1 MNDNLS
7 ISEIVSKSF
16 SYIFKDIKKIFRE
29 SFFTVLA
36 LTIIFNGLYFLVL
49 KNIAT
54 KFTFFIIFA
63 LMGLVIST
71 IAYKVHRDILLN
83 QTILNPLFKMF
94 DFTNIRYLFYSTLIS
109 SFALSPIF
117 LKYYLDRNDMST
129 LFGADSRYVA
139 LLLIPTIYLAF
150 KLILILP
157 KISLNKSVS
166 IFSGIEFNDFSGK
179 LFAIFLV
186 ITLVFIIPTYLIF
199 ALQVY
204 FLENS
209 QEFYKFLKPFFD
221 FISFFVSYLNYATV
235 FAALSY
241 SYKVTKNN

>member
-7 ISEIVSKSF
+7 ISEILSKSF
-16 SYIFKDIKKIFRE
+16 SYVFKDIKKIFRE
-29 SFFTVLA
+29 SFFTVLF
-36 LTIIFNGLYFLVL
+36 LTIIFNSLYFLVL

-83 QTILNPLFKMF
+83 QTVFNPLIKMF
-94 DFTNIRYLFYSTLIS
+94 DLTNIRYLFYSTLIS
-109 SFALSPIF
+109 SFALSPVFI
-117 LKYYLDRNDMST
+117 KYYLDRNDIST
-129 LFGADSRYVA
+129 LFGADSRYVL

-157 KISLNKSVS
+157 KVSINKRIS
-166 IFSGIEFNDFSGK
+166 IFSGKEFNNFSGK
-179 LFAIFLV
+179 LFLIFLI
-186 ITLVFIIPTYLIF
+186 ITLAFILPTYLIF
-199 ALQVY
+199 TFQVY

-221 FISFFVSYLNYATV
+221 FVSFFVSYLNYAAV

-241 SYKVTKNN
+241 AYEVTNK

>member
-1 MNDNLS
+1 MNDNLN
-7 ISEIVSKSF
+7 ISEIISKSF

-29 SFFTVLA
+29 SFYTVLF
-36 LTIIFNGLYFLVL
+36 LTVIFNGLYFLVL
-49 KNIAT
+49 ENIAT
-54 KFTFFIIFA
+54 KFTVFIIFA

-71 IAYKVHRDILLN
+71 IGYKVHRDILLN
-83 QTILNPLFKMF
+83 QTVLNPLFKMF

-109 SFALSPIF
+109 CLALSPVL
-117 LKYYLDRNDMST
+117 LKYYLDRNDIGT
-129 LFGADSRYVA
+129 LFGADSRYVV

-157 KISLNKSVS
+157 KISLNKSIS
-166 IFSGIEFNDFSGK
+166 IFSGKEFNDFSGK
-179 LFAIFLV
+179 LFAIFLI
-186 ITLVFIIPTYLIF
+186 ITLAFILPTYLIF

-221 FISFFVSYLNYATV
+221 FISFFVSYLNYAAV

-241 SYKVTKNN
+241 SYKVTKK

>member
-1 MNDNLS
+1 MNDNL
-7 ISEIVSKSF
+7 IVSEIVSKSF

-29 SFFTVLA
+29 SFFTVLL
-36 LTIIFNGLYFLVL
+36 LTIIFNGLYFLVF

-83 QTILNPLFKMF
+83 QNVLNPLIKMF
-94 DFTNIRYLFYSTLIS
+94 DLSNIRYLFYSTLIS
-109 SFALSPIF
+109 SFALSPVF
-117 LKYYLDRNDMST
+117 LKYYLDRNEISSV
-129 LFGADSRYVA
+129 FGADSRYVA
-139 LLLIPTIYLAF
+139 LLLIPTIYLTF
-150 KLILILP
+150 KLIINLP

-166 IFSGIEFNDFSGK
+166 IIAGKEFNDFSGK
-179 LFAIFLV
+179 LFLIFLI
-186 ITLVFIIPTYLIF
+186 ITLAFILPTYLIF
-199 ALQVY
+199 AVQVY
-204 FLENS
+204 LLQNM

-221 FISFFVSYLNYATV
+221 FISFFISYLNYAAV

-241 SYKVTKNN
+241 SYKATKK

>member
-1 MNDNLS
+1 MNDNLN
-7 ISEIVSKSF
+7 ISEIISKSF

-29 SFFTVLA
+29 SFYTVLF
-36 LTIIFNGLYFLVL
+36 LTVIFNGLYFLVL
-49 KNIAT
+49 ENIAT
-54 KFTFFIIFA
+54 KFTVFIIFA

-71 IAYKVHRDILLN
+71 IGYKVHIYILLN
-83 QTILNPLFKMF
+83 QTVLNPLFKMF

-109 SFALSPIF
+109 CLALSPVF
-117 LKYYLDRNDMST
+117 LKYYLDRNGIGT
-129 LFGADSRYVA
+129 LLGADSRYVV

-157 KISLNKSVS
+157 KISLNKSIS
-166 IFSGIEFNDFSGK
+166 IFSGKEFNDFSGK
-179 LFAIFLV
+179 LFAIFLI
-186 ITLVFIIPTYLIF
+186 ITLAFILPTYLIF

-221 FISFFVSYLNYATV
+221 FISFFVSYLNYAAV

-241 SYKVTKNN
+241 SYKVTKK

>member
-1 MNDNLS
+1 MNDNLN

-16 SYIFKDIKKIFRE
+16 SYVFKDIKKIFRE
-29 SFFTVLA
+29 SFFTVLF

-49 KNIAT
+49 ENIAT

-71 IAYKVHRDILLN
+71 IGYKVHRDILLN
-83 QTILNPLFKMF
+83 QTVFNPLFKMF

-109 SFALSPIF
+109 SLALSPVF
-117 LKYYLDRNDMST
+117 LKYYLDRNGIST
-129 LFGADSRYVA
+129 VFGADSRYVV

-157 KISLNKSVS
+157 KISLNKSIS
-166 IFSGIEFNDFSGK
+166 IFSGKEFNDFSGK
-179 LFAIFLV
+179 LLAIFLI
-186 ITLVFIIPTYLIF
+186 ITLAFILPTYLIF

-204 FLENS
+204 FLENA

-221 FISFFVSYLNYATV
+221 FISFFVSYLNYAAV

-241 SYKVTKNN
+241 SYKVIKR

>member
-1 MNDNLS
+1 MNDNLN
-7 ISEIVSKSF
+7 ISEIISKSF

-29 SFFTVLA
+29 SFYTVLF
-36 LTIIFNGLYFLVL
+36 LTVIFNGLYFLVL
-49 KNIAT
+49 ENIAT
-54 KFTFFIIFA
+54 KFTVFIIFA

-71 IAYKVHRDILLN
+71 IGYKVHRDILLN
-83 QTILNPLFKMF
+83 QTVLNPLFKMF

-109 SFALSPIF
+109 CLALSPVF
-117 LKYYLDRNDMST
+117 LKYYLDRNSIGT
-129 LFGADSRYVA
+129 LFGADSRYVV

-157 KISLNKSVS
+157 KISLNKSIS
-166 IFSGIEFNDFSGK
+166 IFSGKEFNDFSGK
-179 LFAIFLV
+179 LFAIFLI
-186 ITLVFIIPTYLIF
+186 ITLAFILPTYLIF

-221 FISFFVSYLNYATV
+221 FISFFVSYLNYAAV

-241 SYKVTKNN
+241 SYKVTKK

>member
-7 ISEIVSKSF
+7 ISEILSKSF
-16 SYIFKDIKKIFRE
+16 SYVFKDIKKIFRE
-29 SFFTVLA
+29 SFFTVLF
-36 LTIIFNGLYFLVL
+36 LTIIFNSLYFLVL

-83 QTILNPLFKMF
+83 QTVFNPLIKMF
-94 DFTNIRYLFYSTLIS
+94 DLTNIRYLFYSTLIS
-109 SFALSPIF
+109 SFALSPVFI
-117 LKYYLDRNDMST
+117 KYYLDRNDIST
-129 LFGADSRYVA
+129 LFGAESRYVI

-157 KISLNKSVS
+157 KVSINKRIS
-166 IFSGIEFNDFSGK
+166 IFSGKEFNNFSGK
-179 LFAIFLV
+179 LFLIFLI
-186 ITLVFIIPTYLIF
+186 ITLAFILPTYLIF
-199 ALQVY
+199 TFQVY

-221 FISFFVSYLNYATV
+221 FVSFFVSYLNYAAV

-241 SYKVTKNN
+241 SYKAIKK

>member
-1 MNDNLS
+1 MNDNLN
-7 ISEIVSKSF
+7 ISEIISKSF

-29 SFFTVLA
+29 SFYTVLF
-36 LTIIFNGLYFLVL
+36 LTVIFNGLYFLVL
-49 KNIAT
+49 ENIAT
-54 KFTFFIIFA
+54 KFTVFIIFA

-71 IAYKVHRDILLN
+71 IGYKVHRDILLN
-83 QTILNPLFKMF
+83 QTVLNPLFKMF

-109 SFALSPIF
+109 CLALSPAF
-117 LKYYLDRNDMST
+117 LKYYLDRNGIGT
-129 LFGADSRYVA
+129 LFGADSRYVV

-157 KISLNKSVS
+157 KISLNKSIS
-166 IFSGIEFNDFSGK
+166 IFSGKEFNDFSGK
-179 LFAIFLV
+179 LFAIFLI
-186 ITLVFIIPTYLIF
+186 ITLAFILPTYLIF

-221 FISFFVSYLNYATV
+221 FISFFVSYLNYAAV

-241 SYKVTKNN
+241 SYKVTKK

>member
-1 MNDNLS
+1 MNDNLN
-7 ISEIVSKSF
+7 ISEIISKSF

-29 SFFTVLA
+29 SFYTVLF
-36 LTIIFNGLYFLVL
+36 LTVIFNGLYFLVL
-49 KNIAT
+49 ENIAT
-54 KFTFFIIFA
+54 KFTVFIIFA

-71 IAYKVHRDILLN
+71 IGYKVHRDILLN
-83 QTILNPLFKMF
+83 QTVLNPLFKMF

-109 SFALSPIF
+109 CLALSPLF
-117 LKYYLDRNDMST
+117 LKYYLDRNGIGT
-129 LFGADSRYVA
+129 LLGADSRYVV

-157 KISLNKSVS
+157 KISLNKSIS
-166 IFSGIEFNDFSGK
+166 IFSGKEFNDFSGK
-179 LFAIFLV
+179 LFAIFLI
-186 ITLVFIIPTYLIF
+186 ITLAFILPTYLIF

-221 FISFFVSYLNYATV
+221 FISFFVSYLNYTAV

-241 SYKVTKNN
+241 SYKVIKR

>member
-1 MNDNLS
+1 MNDNLN

-16 SYIFKDIKKIFRE
+16 SYVFKDIKKIFRE
-29 SFFTVLA
+29 SFFTVLF

-49 KNIAT
+49 ENIAT

-71 IAYKVHRDILLN
+71 IGYKVHRDILLN
-83 QTILNPLFKMF
+83 QTVFNPLFKMF

-109 SFALSPIF
+109 SLALSPVF
-117 LKYYLDRNDMST
+117 LKYYLDRNGIST
-129 LFGADSRYVA
+129 LFGADSRYVV
-139 LLLIPTIYLAF
+139 LLLILTIYLAF

-157 KISLNKSVS
+157 KISLNKSIS
-166 IFSGIEFNDFSGK
+166 IFSGKEFNDFSGK
-179 LFAIFLV
+179 LLAIFLI
-186 ITLVFIIPTYLIF
+186 ITLAFILPTYLIF

-204 FLENS
+204 FLENA

-221 FISFFVSYLNYATV
+221 FVSFFVSYLNYTAV

-241 SYKVTKNN
+241 SYKVIKR

>member
-1 MNDNLS
+1 MNDNLN
-7 ISEIVSKSF
+7 ISEIISKSF

-29 SFFTVLA
+29 SFYTVLF
-36 LTIIFNGLYFLVL
+36 LTVIFNGLYFLVL
-49 KNIAT
+49 ENIAT
-54 KFTFFIIFA
+54 KFTVFIIFA

-71 IAYKVHRDILLN
+71 IGYKVHRDILLN
-83 QTILNPLFKMF
+83 QTVLNPLFKMF

-109 SFALSPIF
+109 CLALSPVF
-117 LKYYLDRNDMST
+117 LKYYLDRNGIGT
-129 LFGADSRYVA
+129 LLGADSRYVV

-157 KISLNKSVS
+157 KISLNKSIS
-166 IFSGIEFNDFSGK
+166 IFSGKEFNDFSGK
-179 LFAIFLV
+179 LFTIFLI
-186 ITLVFIIPTYLIF
+186 ITLAFILPTYLIF

-221 FISFFVSYLNYATV
+221 FISFFVSYLNYAAV

-241 SYKVTKNN
+241 SYKVTKK

>member
-1 MNDNLS
+1 MNDNLN
-7 ISEIVSKSF
+7 ISEIISKSF
-16 SYIFKDIKKIFRE
+16 SYIFKDIKRIFRE
-29 SFFTVLA
+29 SFYTVLS
-36 LTIIFNGLYFLVL
+36 LTVIFNGLYFLVL
-49 KNIAT
+49 ENIAT
-54 KFTFFIIFA
+54 KFTVFIIFA

-71 IAYKVHRDILLN
+71 IGYKVHRDILLN
-83 QTILNPLFKMF
+83 QTVLNPLFKMF

-109 SFALSPIF
+109 CLALSPVF
-117 LKYYLDRNDMST
+117 LKYYLDRNGIST
-129 LFGADSRYVA
+129 LFGADSRYVV

-157 KISLNKSVS
+157 KISLNKSIS
-166 IFSGIEFNDFSGK
+166 IFSGKEFNDFSGK
-179 LFAIFLV
+179 LFAIFLI
-186 ITLVFIIPTYLIF
+186 ITLAFILPTYLIF

-221 FISFFVSYLNYATV
+221 FISFFVSYLNYAAV

-241 SYKVTKNN
+241 SYKVTKK